1 MFKYLDKLLLF
12 LGIYIDNTFINDGLS
27 YDEDYNEKNQSQD
40 SSSYKIDI
48 INEEENKEIEI
59 TEIIEKNINRDDNKP
74 RNNSITDY
82 DINYNND
89 TDELISMNCFCNNLT
104 KKNISNDNDTND
116 DNTSS
121 CGRCSNYIN
130 CNNSRLYIYFK
141 RWKDGL
147 TYKKILSL
155 AYSFFIFIVLSS
167 IPSIYL
173 YDIFVNNNK
182 SVIANASFTILQP
195 ILYLIIRDVFKSN
208 YFQKIYNHTHNNN
221 YKEIHYC
228 LPNEK
233 KLLFSILL
241 FTIISSSISFYFHLE
256 NDNLYINDYIPK
268 WSEYILTIIYV
279 FNWLYGRTVISLNI
293 HIFFYVFLKLIKD
306 LKYTYY
312 KINPDNL
319 NNIISSTPVADLL
332 QDIIAVR
339 HNFNKAIYMLEYIYV
354 SATICGAISI
364 AYMIDY
370 KLYTS
375 SNFVAA
381 GLYIF
386 IQGLFITIISILE
399 KQRQKLLILVKS
411 TRFSEKY
418 ILRRDE
424 ICRTCIEIEDGL
436 IDNNDNINSNFD
448 KKYKNL
454 NDDCKECKNID
465 KRLGCNNSNNI
476 EKNSNDIACGT
487 DDLFFDNIN
496 NNHSLILRK
505 NISKR
510 KSIINQKLN
519 LKINRTKSFQIKE
532 INKQNASIQKNVL
545 NTFDYVKCS
554 YEWVKSTGRTIDW
567 MVLTK
572 ALSEEWDAFSLLG
585 IRFDNGSAFKKGIAT
600 TSAMVTIMKYF
611 IDYLNL

>member
-27 YDEDYNEKNQSQD
+27 YDEEYNENEKNQSQD
-40 SSSYKIDI
+40 SSSYKINI
-48 INEEENKEIEI
+48 INEEENKNEEIEI
-59 TEIIEKNINRDDNKP
+59 TEIIEKNINRNDNKP

-82 DINYNND
+82 DINYNNN
-89 TDELISMNCFCNNLT
+89 TDELISMKCFCNNLS
-104 KKNISNDNDTND
+104 KKNVSNDNYTND
-116 DNTSS
+116 NNTR
-121 CGRCSNYIN
+121 CYKCSNN
-130 CNNSRLYIYFK
+130 RFYIYFK
-141 RWKDGL
+141 RWTDDL
-147 TYKKILSL
+147 TYKK
-155 AYSFFIFIVLSS
+155 VLSIS
-167 IPSIYL
+167 YSLLVFSVLSTIPSIYL

-182 SVIANASFTILQP
+182 NVIANASFTILQP

-208 YFQKIYNHTHNNN
+208 YFQKIYNHTHNIN

-233 KLLFSILL
+233 KLLISILV
-241 FTIISSSISFYFHLE
+241 FTIISSTISFYFHLE

-268 WSEYILTIIYV
+268 WSVYILNVVYL
-279 FNWLYGRTVISLNI
+279 FNWIYGRTVISLNI

-436 IDNNDNINSNFD
+436 IDNNDNDNINSNFD
-448 KKYKNL
+448 KKYINRVDDSKEYKKNP
-454 NDDCKECKNID
+454 
-465 KRLGCNNSNNI
+465 
-476 EKNSNDIACGT
+476 NDIACGT

-519 LKINRTKSFQIKE
+519 LKINKTKSFQIKE
-532 INKQNASIQKNVL
+532 INKQNESIQKNVL

>member
-40 SSSYKIDI
+40 SSSYKINI
-48 INEEENKEIEI
+48 INEEENKNEEIEI
-59 TEIIEKNINRDDNKP
+59 TEIIEKNINRNDNKP

-104 KKNISNDNDTND
+104 KKNISNDNNTNH
-116 DNTSS
+116 DNTSR
-121 CGRCSNYIN
+121 CGKCSNYIN
-130 CNNSRLYIYFK
+130 CSNSRLYIYFK
-141 RWKDGL
+141 RWKDDL

-155 AYSFFIFIVLSS
+155 AYSLFIFIVLSS

-233 KLLFSILL
+233 KLLISILL
-241 FTIISSSISFYFHLE
+241 FTIVSSSISFYFHLE

-375 SNFVAA
+375 SNFVAT

-436 IDNNDNINSNFD
+436 IDNNDNDNINSNFD
-448 KKYKNL
+448 KKYINCVDDSKEYKKNP
-454 NDDCKECKNID
+454 
-465 KRLGCNNSNNI
+465 
-476 EKNSNDIACGT
+476 NDIACGT

-519 LKINRTKSFQIKE
+519 LKNNKTKSFQIKE

-572 ALSEEWDAFSLLG
+572 ALSEEWNAFSLLG